1 MASGNII
8 QRVASRAARDY
19 RDTVSKI
26 QVRNSLKH
34 VTGEKYIH
42 LPEGEVAVILIGR
55 NMSHFLEYFYD
66 YYVRLG
72 AKYFVYTDNGSTDN
86 TMSIVSKW
94 KNAVILSTDLY
105 FRDFEMPIRREISTR
120 YCSDGWRLAV
130 DPDELFDYIGSGTMS
145 LSALGGSLRRR
156 GYNGLVAQM
165 LDLVPDASLGQ
176 HASKSFEE
184 SVRLSRYYSLN
195 EISAFDYDDPAVPFA
210 GMAVGNVLPDPIP
223 EWKFGGLRKQYF
235 DENCCLTK
243 HPFFYHTK
251 GVMPFRHPH
260 LTTGLR
266 LADFTALL
274 KHYKFSGNHM
284 DRESDWIVNNRVGHN
299 ETTLRASVIGT
310 GLDFR
315 FDITT
320 MDADPT
326 PDRLVDQAFLSMSES
341 AKAVYL

>member
-1 MASGNII
+1 MVSGNII
-8 QRVASRAARDY
+8 QRVTSRVARDY
-19 RDTVSKI
+19 KDTVSKF

-34 VTGEKYIH
+34 VTGEKYIY

-55 NMSHFLEYFYD
+55 NMAHFLEYFYD

-72 AKYFVYTDNGSTDN
+72 ARYFVYTDNGSTDN

-94 KNAVILSTDLY
+94 KNAVILSTDLC
-105 FRDFEMPIRREISTR
+105 FRDFEMPLRRDISTR

-130 DPDELFDYIGSGTMS
+130 DPDELFDYVGSGTMS
-145 LSALGGSLRRR
+145 ISALGGSLRQR

-165 LDLVPDASLGQ
+165 LDLVPDANLGQ

-184 SVRLSRYYSLN
+184 SVRLSRYYSLK
-195 EISAFDYDDPAVPFA
+195 EISAFHYDDPAVPFS

-243 HPFFYHTK
+243 HPFFYQTE

-260 LTTGLR
+260 LTTGLK

-284 DRESDWIVNNRVGHN
+284 ERETDWIVNNRVGHS
-299 ETTLRASVIGT
+299 ETLQRASVIGT
-310 GLDFR
+310 GVDFR

-326 PDRLVDQAFLSMSES
+326 PDGLVDQAFLSMSDS
-341 AKAVYL
+341 AKSVYF